1 MGSESLV
8 DALATYRRLVASR
21 YRAIKPGE
29 LGDLPAG
36 ELWLSPKI
44 DGELA
49 GIEFKDGTAR
59 LTTKGGKELPD
70 SPLLRELERAGKR
83 TQGPMRIVGELHCR
97 PEGDA
102 RPRVGDVGSALAGSG
117 PLRDRLAFAGFDLLP
132 IGHGLLPSEHGTRL
146 EAIKSAFAELTCAT
160 AVESVRTEDRAEI
173 RAMWQKWGASG
184 RAEGVVARTADGRIY
199 KIKPDISID
208 AVIMAFTTRCDAPSQ
223 VRSILLGLA
232 RAEGTFQLIGGLGG
246 VGGIEQR
253 EQLLAVLA
261 KAEAPS
267 ALRQPSSDGGIFRFV
282 RPQVVAEVNCTDI
295 QAEDSAGEQLQ
306 RWIMRFDGTSWQGL
320 SMAPGVSLLH
330 PQLVRLRPD
339 KQATDAEAGYAQIAQ
354 RCAPPPADA
363 GHAKAAGSPVLHGRR
378 VWTKSAKDKVAVR
391 KLLIWRTGR
400 DGHGDWPA
408 WIIHFTDY
416 SPDRK
421 TPLER
426 TFRTA
431 RTQMEAEAVAE
442 RLVADNVKKGWEQ
455 VDLQGEP

>member
-1 MGSESLV
+1 
-8 DALATYRRLVASR
+8 
-21 YRAIKPGE
+21 
-29 LGDLPAG
+29 
-36 ELWLSPKI
+36 
-44 DGELA
+44 
-49 GIEFKDGTAR
+49 
-59 LTTKGGKELPD
+59 
-70 SPLLRELERAGKR
+70 
-83 TQGPMRIVGELHCR
+83 
-97 PEGDA
+97 
-102 RPRVGDVGSALAGSG
+102 
-117 PLRDRLAFAGFDLLP
+117 
-132 IGHGLLPSEHGTRL
+132 
-146 EAIKSAFAELTCAT
+146 
-160 AVESVRTEDRAEI
+160 
-173 RAMWQKWGASG
+173 
-184 RAEGVVARTADGRIY
+184 
-199 KIKPDISID
+199 
-208 AVIMAFTTRCDAPSQ
+208 
-223 VRSILLGLA
+223 
-232 RAEGTFQLIGGLGG
+232 
-246 VGGIEQR
+246 
-253 EQLLAVLA
+253 
-261 KAEAPS
+261 
-267 ALRQPSSDGGIFRFV
+267 
-282 RPQVVAEVNCTDI
+282 
-295 QAEDSAGEQLQ
+295 
-306 RWIMRFDGTSWQGL
+306 
-320 SMAPGVSLLH
+320 MAPGVSLLH